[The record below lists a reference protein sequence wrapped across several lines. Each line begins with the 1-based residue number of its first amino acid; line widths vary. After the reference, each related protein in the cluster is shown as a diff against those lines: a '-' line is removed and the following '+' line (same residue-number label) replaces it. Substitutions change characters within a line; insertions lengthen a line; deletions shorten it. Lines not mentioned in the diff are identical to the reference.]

1 MDKRGIADVPS
12 AHKRRFRRVA
22 AAAKQKPLTPDPWP
36 LPEPMHVLLPLLI
49 ASVGLQPPIE
59 GRHPEAVEVFHCNF
73 DRSWD
78 ENYDEWPDRWSRR
91 RGPGFPHYVNVEIC
105 RSPCPHDDLCLRIK
119 LDGGAA
125 AIYSPAVAVSPLC
138 SYLLEGRL
146 KTEGLK
152 SDRAYFSLTLL
163 DGKRQRL
170 ETFYSEKVR
179 ETGGWKKIRLGPVM
193 PADRRARLAVIGL
206 HVQPHSGEDLTGVAL
221 FDDLWLGR
229 LPRMDLKTGTP
240 YNLFTTSETVEITCT
255 ASGRLQQHSEIT
267 FHLEDILGRK
277 LARQQRPLTAGPA
290 AADAEDS
297 AGGRVGDPVERIGR
311 ASWTPPIPG
320 PGFYR
325 VAASMKGRTDFRF
338 DRDVKLAVIEPRR
351 SPAGGRFGWTL
362 SQGAGGLPLDR
373 LAELAAQ
380 SGINWLKYPLWYD
393 QKQSKESIEQLIAF
407 GERLDSDGI
416 TLVGL
421 LSDPPLS
428 VRERYAAG
436 ETTTAANLFGA
447 DPPAWYP
454 SLEPLLIR
462 LAACVRWWQLG
473 SDTDTS
479 FVDDPKLVEKIGH
492 VKAQLDQ
499 IGQDVNLGIG
509 WDWLRAMPPGNAAG
523 LPWRSVSLSTDPSMT
538 AGELATYLDAAD
550 KTQLRRWLVIEPLA
564 AEHYPLE
571 VRAADLVRRMIAA
584 RIHGADAVFCPRPF
598 DDSCGLMHADGTP
611 GELFLPWRTTALALG
626 TAQYI
631 GSIQLPQGSPN
642 QIFARENDAV
652 MVVWNDTPCREVLY
666 LGSGV
671 RQTDLWGRAAAVGNQ
686 GHRQIVSV
694 DRLPSF
700 VTGLNLPITRWRMD
714 FAFDRR
720 QIPSVFG
727 RPHAD
732 SFRLKN
738 HFPGGAGGEVTLV
751 MPDIWQVKPARIS
764 LRLADGEQLQQ
775 PFQVTLPYE
784 ASSGRNKVRVDFE
797 IQADRLHRFSVY
809 RHIDVGLGDVY
820 FKIATELNDRGELE
834 VRQRLLNES
843 HRKVSFRCQLF
854 APQRRRLKSQIIDLG
869 PGEDL
874 KTYRLADGRQ
884 LLGETLWL
892 RAQQLDGPRIL
903 NYRFTA
909 KK

>member
-1 MDKRGIADVPS
+1 
-12 AHKRRFRRVA
+12 
-22 AAAKQKPLTPDPWP
+22 
-36 LPEPMHVLLPLLI
+36 MHVLLPLLI
-49 ASVGLQPPIE
+49 ALVGSQPPTA
-59 GRHPEAVEVFHCNF
+59 GRHPEAIEVFHCNF

-91 RGPGFPHYVNVEIC
+91 RGPGFPHYLKVEIC
-105 RSPCPHDDLCLRIK
+105 RSPSPAEDPCLQIK

-125 AIYSPAVAVSPLC
+125 VLYSPTVEVSPLS

-170 ETFYSEKVR
+170 ETFYSQKVR
-179 ETGGWKKIRLGPVM
+179 ETGGWKNIRLGPVM
-193 PADRRARLAVIGL
+193 PADRNARLAVIGL
-206 HVQPHSGEDLTGVAL
+206 HVQPYSGEDLKGVAL
-221 FDDLWLGR
+221 FDDIWLGR
-229 LPRMDLKTGTP
+229 LPRMDLKAGNP

-255 ASGRLQQHSEIT
+255 ASGRLQQHGDIT
-267 FHLEDILGRK
+267 FRLEDILGRK
-277 LARQQRPLTAGPA
+277 LARQQQPLVLCPA

-297 AGGRVGDPVERIGR
+297 SGDRIGEPVGGIGR
-311 ASWTPPIPG
+311 ASWAPPIPG

-325 VAASMKGRTDFRF
+325 VVASMKGRTDFRF
-338 DRDVKLAVIEPRR
+338 HCDVELAVIEPHR

-362 SQGAGGLPLDR
+362 LQGAGGLPLDR
-373 LAELAAQ
+373 LAELAAC
-380 SGINWLKYPLWYD
+380 SGVNWLKYPLWYD
-393 QKQSKESIEQLIAF
+393 QKQSGDSIEQLIAF
-407 GERLDSDGI
+407 GERLNSDGI

-421 LSDPPLS
+421 LSNPPLS
-428 VRERYAAG
+428 VRERYAPA
-436 ETTTAANLFGA
+436 EPTTAASLFGA

-473 SDTDTS
+473 GDTDTS
-479 FVDDPKLVEKIGH
+479 FVDDPNPVEKIGR

-509 WDWLRAMPPGNAAG
+509 WDWLRALPSGSAAP
-523 LPWRSVSLSTDPSMT
+523 LPWRSVNLSAHPSMT
-538 AGELATYLDAAD
+538 ARELATYLDTTGA
-550 KTQLRRWLVIEPLA
+550 TQLRRWVVIEPLA
-564 AEHYPLE
+564 AEHYPLK

-584 RIHGADAVFCPRPF
+584 NIHGADAVFCPRPF

-626 TAQYI
+626 DAQYI
-631 GSIQLPQGSPN
+631 GSIQLPHGSPN
-642 QIFARENDAV
+642 QIFARDNDAV

-666 LGSGV
+666 LGTEV
-671 RQTDLWGRAAAVGNQ
+671 RQTDLWGRTAAVENQ
-686 GHRQIVSV
+686 GHRQVISV
-694 DRLPSF
+694 GRLPSF
-700 VTGLNLPITRWRMD
+700 VTGLNLPISRWRMD

-720 QIPSVFG
+720 RIPSVFG

-738 HFPGGAGGEVTLV
+738 HFPGGVGGEATLV
-751 MPDIWQVKPARIS
+751 MPDTWRVEPAKIT
-764 LRLADGEQLQQ
+764 LRLAGGEQLQQ
-775 PFQVTLPYE
+775 PFQVTLPFE

-797 IQADRLHRFSVY
+797 IQADQLHRFSVY
-809 RHIDVGLGDVY
+809 RHIDVGLGKVHI
-820 FKIATELNDRGELE
+820 KIATELNDRGELE

-843 HRKVSFRCQLF
+843 HDEVSFRCQLF
-854 APQRRRLKSQIIDLG
+854 APQRRRLKSQIIGLG
-869 PGEDL
+869 TGEDL

-884 LLGETLWL
+884 LLGKTLWL
-892 RAQQLDGPRIL
+892 RAEELDGPRIL

-909 KK
+909 EK